1 MFRRTNILGVPLLLL
16 LLLGLGPGCAGHR
29 MPDWSKRI
37 GTATYDEALLAMGPP
52 TSVATLTD
60 GTRVAEWLQFSS
72 RVYSTAGPAGGWGPY
87 GGWGT
92 ISVGSTPNVYLLLT
106 FGPDGTL
113 MSQRRVYK

>member
-1 MFRRTNILGVPLLLL
+1 MFRRATLPPVTLLLL
-16 LLLGLGPGCAGHR
+16 VGLAVGCAGNR
-29 MPDWSKRI
+29 MPDWSKRL
-37 GTATYDEALLAMGPP
+37 GRATYDEALLAMGPP
-52 TSVATLTD
+52 ASVATLSD

-72 RVYSTAGPAGGWGPY
+72 RVYSTAGPTGGWGPY

-113 MSQRRVYK
+113 VSQRRVYK